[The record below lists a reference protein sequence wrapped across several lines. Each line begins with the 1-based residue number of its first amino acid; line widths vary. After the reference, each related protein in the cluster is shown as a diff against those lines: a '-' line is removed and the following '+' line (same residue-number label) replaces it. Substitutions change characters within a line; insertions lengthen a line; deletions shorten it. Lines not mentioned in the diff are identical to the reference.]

1 LIRTSTNEKERIE
14 EKKSRISN
22 NKKGI
27 KRRSTLHSF
36 DQLGVRDTVTNEK
49 IIFLIRTAGGR

>member
-1 LIRTSTNEKERIE
+1 MERKRNRR
-14 EKKSRISN
+14 KKSRISN

-36 DQLGVRDTVTNEK
+36 DQLGFRDTVTNEK
-49 IIFLIRTAGGR
+49 IIFFIKTAGGR